1 MARLK
6 SGAILGKAVH
16 PGNQFLLNRR
26 VDAIK
31 TSGRRCHNRRMR
43 LGHFDLNLFV
53 ALDALLE
60 TCSITQ
66 ASERLHIGASATS
79 SALGRL
85 REHFGDELL
94 VQVGRRME
102 LTPLAQTLRVP
113 VRDIIVRSQATIA
126 AKAEF
131 DAAHEQRR
139 FVFNASDYAAT
150 VLLTPLAQRL
160 ESEAPGISID
170 VVSLGDSNLQRLER
184 GEVDLAIYPAR
195 NASPAHPQEDLLDE
209 TYVCVVWTGYAL
221 RGDSIDY
228 DEYMAARHVAVQFG
242 DQRVPTFESWFL
254 STHNVARN
262 VIVTASTFNALPPL
276 VVGTQRIATMH
287 TRLARIYEAMLPV
300 RLMAPPFDIP
310 PLKLVMQWNRHKTQD
325 AAHAWLR
332 QRLKAIAAELA

>member
-1 MARLK
+1 
-6 SGAILGKAVH
+6 
-16 PGNQFLLNRR
+16 
-26 VDAIK
+26 
-31 TSGRRCHNRRMR
+31 MR

-66 ASERLHIGASATS
+66 AGERLHIGASATS

-102 LTPLAQTLRVP
+102 RTPLAQSLRAP
-113 VRDIIVRSQATIA
+113 VRDIIVRSQATLA

-131 DAAHEQRR
+131 DPACEQRR

-160 ESEAPGISID
+160 ETEAPGISID
-170 VVSLGDSNLQRLER
+170 VVGLGDSNLQRLER
-184 GEVDLAIYPAR
+184 GDVDLAIYPER
-195 NASPAHPQEDLLDE
+195 NASPAHPQADLLE
-209 TYVCVVWTGYAL
+209 ESYTCVVWTGYTV
-221 RGDSIDY
+221 RGDTIGF
-228 DEYMAARHVAVQFG
+228 DEYMAARHVATQFG
-242 DQRVPTFESWFL
+242 DHRVPTFESWFL
-254 STHNVARN
+254 STHGVARN
-262 VIVTASTFNALPPL
+262 VVVTASSFNALPSL

-287 TRLARIYEAMLPV
+287 TRLARLYQPVLPI
-300 RLMAPPFDIP
+300 RLLPPPFDIP
-310 PLKLVMQWNRHKTQD
+310 PLKLVMQWNRHKAQD

-332 QRLKAIAAELA
+332 QRLKAIAEEVD